1 METICKQEYIKA
13 PCSASSLPYWKTK
26 NIVVPE
32 NMLILHDDMYNIDD
46 YKDYSDEKYFRLLH
60 DLKIVQRS
68 SLSVG
73 FSVVSA
79 TIEEFVDHINS
90 CYSDISISEQYLISY
105 REHPVYDKY
114 LWLAVKDNS
123 INRIV
128 ASGIAEF
135 DPEIR
140 EGALE
145 WIQVTKEYRGK
156 GLGKFIVNELL
167 YRLKERADFVTVSGK
182 TNNETNP
189 EILYRKCGFT
199 GADVWHILHIK

>member
-13 PCSASSLPYWKTK
+13 PCSVSSLPYWKTK

-123 INRIV
+123 INKIV

>member
-1 METICKQEYIKA
+1 M
-13 PCSASSLPYWKTK
+13 
-26 NIVVPE
+26 
-32 NMLILHDDMYNIDD
+32 
-46 YKDYSDEKYFRLLH
+46 
-60 DLKIVQRS
+60 
-68 SLSVG
+68 SVG